1 MHFLFA
7 PLAGAALLAGAGT
20 PHAQTTP
27 APTDAP
33 AGPVVMAAATVQQIV
48 IKGQS
53 LQSQATPY
61 SSTVLD
67 SQQVR
72 DSLITQPEELLRL
85 VPGVVVRALS
95 LGGVVNTISIRGFSS
110 GAHGGD
116 LGMVVDGIPLNEAM
130 SHADGYSDLNIL
142 VPLEIDR
149 FEVFRGPV
157 SALYGNFNRGGVLAV
172 ATRRG
177 GEYGAF
183 DLSGGSFGTLDA
195 QGAVGTKLG
204 PGRFN
209 GAFQAYKTDGFRPG
223 FDYERGTVAGRYSI
237 DLAPGTE
244 MSVSA
249 RVHTGDWN
257 SAGNVTKAQFEGV
270 GGADPYSRDPRV
282 VDDGGLKRYSAARVD
297 LNHVLSPGLKLL
309 TFAYGNVQDYTRF
322 FTRPINATAWSQRE
336 ETYDRRVGGLGFSL
350 NGSQT
355 WMGSPFNWVAGAE
368 VYRETTDFIN
378 FEGTVARRR
387 VNAAAYDRSYD
398 FNSSSVFAEMEATV
412 SPLLRPTFGVRYDR
426 FTGNC
431 TRNGAETGGDGCGKL
446 NSESRA
452 TPKLGVLSSVLPGLD
467 LRASVA
473 EGFALPPSAVKYSPG
488 GANLGATV
496 FRQTELGFNY
506 ALRGW
511 LKSDVALFRI
521 NSNNEVRTVSPG
533 VFENFGK
540 TRREGVDV
548 SLTLTPMTAL
558 EVGLVYN
565 RVDAKVT
572 ENRNAALV
580 GKRITGVHK
589 EAGTLILA
597 YRPAE
602 GLGANVDVRKI
613 GAVPVLAD
621 NSVFYPGYT
630 TVDMGLHYTGT
641 LGSSASATRYR
652 VYAKVENATN
662 KLYATSTGITSGQQ
676 TYNVAPPRGV
686 RVGFQADF

>member
-1 MHFLFA
+1 MKFHFS
-7 PLAGAALLAGAGT
+7 PLAGASLLACAGVL
-20 PHAQTTP
+20 HAQSPTAAESP
-27 APTDAP
+27 ANA
-33 AGPVVMAAATVQQIV
+33 VLVAAATIDQVV

-53 LQSQATPY
+53 LQSQAGPY

-67 SQQVR
+67 GQQVR
-72 DSLITQPEELLRL
+72 DALITQPEELLRL

-95 LGGVVNTISIRGFSS
+95 LGGVVNTVSIRGFSS

-177 GEYGAF
+177 GDYGAL
-183 DLSGGSFGTLDA
+183 DLSGGSFGTFDL
-195 QGAVGTKLG
+195 QGAIGTKLG
-204 PGRFN
+204 PGEFN
-209 GAFQAYKTDGFRPG
+209 GAVQAYKTDGFRPG
-223 FDYERGTVAGRYSI
+223 FDYQRGTVAGRYS
-237 DLAPGTE
+237 LKLSPATE
-244 MSVSA
+244 LSLSA
-249 RVHTGDWN
+249 RVHTGDWE
-257 SAGNVTKAQFEGV
+257 SAGNVTRAQFERV
-270 GGADPYSRDPRV
+270 GGADPYGRDARV
-282 VDDGGLKRYSAARVD
+282 VDDGGLKRYSSARVD
-297 LNHVLSPGLKLL
+297 LNHVLSPQLKLL

-355 WMGSPFNWVAGAE
+355 LMGSPFNWTGGAE

-398 FNSSSVFAEMEATV
+398 FNSSSVFAEMEATL
-412 SPLLRPTFGVRYDR
+412 SPLLRPTLGLRWDR

-431 TRNGAETGGDGCGKL
+431 TKNGPETGPDGCAAL
-446 NSESRA
+446 NTESRA
-452 TPKLGVLSSVLPGLD
+452 TPKLGLRSSGLPGLD

-473 EGFALPPSAVKYSPG
+473 EGFALPPNAVKYSSG
-488 GANLGATV
+488 GANLKPTV
-496 FRQTELGFNY
+496 FRQTEFGFSY
-506 ALRGW
+506 AQRGW
-511 LKSDVALFRI
+511 WRSDVAVFRI
-521 NSNNEVRTVSPG
+521 GSSNEVRTVTPG

-540 TRREGVDV
+540 TQRNGVDL
-548 SLTLTPMTAL
+548 SLTLTPLSAL

-565 RVDAKVT
+565 RVDAKVK
-572 ENRNAALV
+572 ENSNPALV
-580 GKRITGVHK
+580 GKLITGVHK
-589 EAGTLILA
+589 EASTLSVA
-597 YRPAE
+597 WRPAA
-602 GLGANVDVRKI
+602 GLGGNIEMRKI

-621 NSVFYPGYT
+621 NSVFYPGYN
-630 TVDMGLHYTGT
+630 TVDLGAQYTGT
-641 LGSSASATRYR
+641 WGSSANGTRYR
-652 VYAKVENATN
+652 AYVKVENATD
-662 KLYATSTGITSGQQ
+662 KLYATSTGITSGVQ
-676 TYNVAPPRGV
+676 TFNVAPPRGV
-686 RVGFQADF
+686 RVGLQTDF